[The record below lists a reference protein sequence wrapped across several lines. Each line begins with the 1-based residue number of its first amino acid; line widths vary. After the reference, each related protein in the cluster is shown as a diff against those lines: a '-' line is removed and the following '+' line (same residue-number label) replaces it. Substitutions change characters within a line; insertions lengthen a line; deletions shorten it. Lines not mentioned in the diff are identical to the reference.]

1 MRSALLICC
10 DEVTVTYIPFSIP
23 PPPTPPPAPP
33 RLLSRCATAPLKDE
47 TIKLAGQGH
56 RQTKRAANADCWRD
70 AEQPRKQIQ
79 TR

>member
-1 MRSALLICC
+1 MRSTLLICC
-10 DEVTVTYIPFSIP
+10 DEVTVTY
-23 PPPTPPPAPP
+23 TPPPHPP

-56 RQTKRAANADCWRD
+56 GQTKRAANADCWRD